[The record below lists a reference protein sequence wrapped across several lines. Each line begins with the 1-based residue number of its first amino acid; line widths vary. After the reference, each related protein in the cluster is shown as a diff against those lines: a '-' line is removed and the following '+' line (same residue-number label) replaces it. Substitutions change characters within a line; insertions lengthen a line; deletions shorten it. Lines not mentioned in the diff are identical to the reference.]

1 MLVMYLGIMFMLLS
15 LRNIYI
21 VWLIME
27 LIFLF
32 FLLIIVIKDR
42 KRTGLVIY
50 FFFQRV
56 LSLLLF
62 MRIFFVIEKCI
73 FILML
78 GKLGMFPFYY
88 WIVVVRIKVG
98 ILGNI
103 FVLGLQK
110 VRVFWILW
118 LGLNVSIGLIYFMV
132 YLSIFFV
139 ILSLL
144 IVRDFWL
151 ILVYSSIAN
160 TGMLVISSLGSN
172 YFYCIILYLRVVIG
186 ILLCVGNL
194 SSYNEMI
201 IVIFMFLVVPPFLLF
216 FIKFYVILRVDFF
229 LKLGFFVAFF
239 DVLVLLYYFR
249 LIFIKFILFD
259 NRVIVYLVNFLML
272 VLMLLI
278 RNCVAMI
285 IFN

>member
-1 MLVMYLGIMFMLLS
+1 MYV
-15 LRNIYI
+15 
-21 VWLIME
+21 VWLIIE

-32 FLLIIVIKDR
+32 FLLLVVVKER
-42 KRTGLVIY
+42 KNVGLVIY

-56 LSLLLF
+56 ISLLLF
-62 MRIFFVIEKCI
+62 MRIFFFIDKCI
-73 FILML
+73 FLLIL

-88 WIVVVRIKVG
+88 WMVVVRIKVG
-98 ILGNI
+98 IFGNI

-118 LGLNVSIGLIYFMV
+118 LGLKVRVGLMYFIV

-144 IVRDFWL
+144 MIRDFWL
-151 ILVYSSIAN
+151 VLVYSSIAN
-160 TGMLVISSLGSN
+160 TGMLVLRSLGSN
-172 YFYCIILYLRVVIG
+172 YFYRLILYLRVVIVMI
-186 ILLCVGNL
+186 ILVGKI
-194 SSYNEMI
+194 SSYNEI
-201 IVIFMFLVVPPFLLF
+201 LIVTFIFLVVPPFILF
-216 FIKFYVILRVDFF
+216 FIKFYVILRIDFF

-259 NRVIVYLVNFLML
+259 GGVIIYIINLML
-272 VLMLLI
+272 LVLILLI
-278 RNCVAMI
+278 RNCVTMI
-285 IFN
+285 VFN